1 MPEKKTTAKKSTAK
15 KSDTSKETSFK
26 KGDRV
31 TWSSSG
37 GNSTGKIVKKV
48 TSDGKIK
55 DFEYKASKDDPKYI
69 VENDQ
74 GEQAAHKAESLKK
87 A

>member
-1 MPEKKTTAKKSTAK
+1 MPEKKSTAK
-15 KSDTSKETSFK
+15 NSDQSKEKSFK

-37 GNSTGKIVKKV
+37 GNSTGKVVKKV
-48 TSDGKIK
+48 TTDGKIK
-55 DFEYKASKDDPKYI
+55 DFEYKASQEDPKYI
-69 VENDQ
+69 VENEQ